1 MPKSENDTIEYQLFP
16 RVVPEGWSGRL
27 RLSGLYAHN
36 KLTPGVKCSYALRSM
51 RWHADKGRK
60 REPICGT
67 AAVDKKGELTIP
79 FEPDIR
85 GEWVLTVTSETKM
98 QRVMPVLGLFV
109 IQRSM
114 RKLRPYIGDLHT
126 HSTGSDGRQE
136 PAYAGIRAREC
147 GYDFL
152 ALSDH
157 NNFHASAEMIRK
169 TRGKLGRKML
179 LMRGEELHA
188 SPHGIFHYLSVGH
201 TESIEDIRRR
211 RKATH
216 RREVQKIVREL
227 RERETVARLNLRAYA
242 EGLWKF
248 RKARELGGTLVFCH
262 PYWSH
267 GGTLCLDD
275 AELEQS
281 FLDREFDAV
290 EVFSTADYTD
300 YMVNRVTYEAE
311 QGRPVSV
318 VGVSDCHNWG
328 EDGNSG
334 QQWTYVMAEAL
345 TQEAVLKAVRERRS
359 LACANFSG
367 YPRFVG
373 PMELVEFADF
383 YHRRLLPQKRRL
395 MRLEAAHAFSALRGG
410 AHERG
415 LPAKIDRE
423 LERLERKLWA

>member
-1 MPKSENDTIEYQLFP
+1 MPI
-16 RVVPEGWSGRL
+16 
-27 RLSGLYAHN
+27 
-36 KLTPGVKCSYALRSM
+36 
-51 RWHADKGRK
+51 
-60 REPICGT
+60 
-67 AAVDKKGELTIP
+67 
-79 FEPDIR
+79 
-85 GEWVLTVTSETKM
+85 
-98 QRVMPVLGLFV
+98 LGLFV

-136 PAYAGIRAREC
+136 PAYAAIRAREC
-147 GYDFL
+147 GYDFF

-157 NNFHASAEMIRK
+157 DNFHSSGEMIRK

-188 SPHGIFHYLSVGH
+188 SPEAVFHYLSVGH
-201 TESIEDIRRR
+201 TESIEDIRQR

-216 RREVQKIVREL
+216 RKQVQKIVREL
-227 RERETVARLNLRAYA
+227 RDRDTVERLNLKAYA

-248 RKARELGGTLVFCH
+248 RKARELGGTLIFCH

-275 AELEQS
+275 AELEQA

-290 EVFSTADYTD
+290 EVFTTADSTD
-300 YMVNRVTYEAE
+300 YMVNRVTHEAE

-318 VGVSDCHNWG
+318 VGISDCHNWG
-328 EDGNSG
+328 EDGNG
-334 QQWTYVMAEAL
+334 GRHWTYVMAEEL
-345 TQEAVLKAVRERRS
+345 TQEAVLRAIREGRS
-359 LACANFSG
+359 LACANFSNSQ
-367 YPRFVG
+367 RFLG

-383 YHRRLLPQKRRL
+383 YHRRLMPQKRRL
-395 MRLEAAHAFSALRGG
+395 MQFEAAHAFSALRRG
-410 AHERG
+410 ASERT

-423 LERLERKLWA
+423 LARLEREMWA